1 MNFFKSH
8 FSARTCGATILRT
21 KADVWRAGGLRFV
34 LCGVRYD
41 DVMTF
46 FVKTVKTRA
55 KKD

>member
-1 MNFFKSH
+1 M
-8 FSARTCGATILRT
+8 
-21 KADVWRAGGLRFV
+21 

-55 KKD
+55 KKDLPLSTTPEA